1 MRNQAVT
8 PLKRVCKSKNNS
20 PLLLLLAHWF
30 LLAIFPLTQ
39 ATGQISSYK
48 TQGSKIS
55 GTLVHYWNFND
66 NSTLTDLLTP
76 TLSLVPQGTI
86 IEVPGGSSYINVA
99 GGTGQGFE
107 ISNHNGRL
115 GDTAGTHLRFDNP
128 IGGELIFHLP
138 TIGFT
143 DPVVRFAMRR
153 SGQGAGL
160 QHWEYATDSAQTFIP
175 FQTLVPIDGNPMLV
189 TLDFTGITTTNDNP
203 YFSVK
208 ATFSQ
213 GAGGTAGN
221 NRFDNFTLDA
231 TPITQTPLIGASFDT
246 MPHFSHF
253 VGTPSAHTTLNIT
266 GINLT
271 GDIEVLAPATF
282 EVSSGA
288 GFTHGVIIPQS
299 AGTVPMQP
307 ILVRLNAPVAGSFH
321 GDLIITSP
329 GADTV
334 RVAVSGVSMP
344 IPAPLDL
351 IIYWH
356 FNTLNTSQGDVKTID
371 ADYHTLPGTLPT
383 MNYTGGKPGERD
395 MDAYSTGTSLNL
407 HQMATSGQAA
417 RVRNPSNNRSLMFS
431 LPTTNHTDIRFTYAV
446 HRSNNGQLTHEIE
459 YSTDGVNYTQTGMPQ
474 TTFHVADTYAL
485 VLVDF
490 SGISAANDNPNFHI
504 RINFVGNTGGN
515 SGNNRFDN
523 IALEGNMISGMED
536 HAATHKLPLAVFPNP
551 LSPSQ
556 TLHLNKSST
565 FVIYDLQG
573 RIITTGMN
581 TRYIPMS
588 NLLSGIYV
596 LRTVQGESVKII
608 LH

>member
-1 MRNQAVT
+1 M
-8 PLKRVCKSKNNS
+8 
-20 PLLLLLAHWF
+20 
-30 LLAIFPLTQ
+30 
-39 ATGQISSYK
+39 
-48 TQGSKIS
+48 
-55 GTLVHYWNFND
+55 VHYWNFND
-66 NSTLTDLLTP
+66 NSTLTALLTP

-86 IEVPGGSSYINVA
+86 TEIPGGSSYINVA
-99 GGTGQGFE
+99 GGTGQDFD
-107 ISNHNGRL
+107 IANHNGRL
-115 GDTAGTHLRFDNP
+115 GDTAGSHLRFDNP
-128 IGGELIFHLP
+128 IGGELVFHVP
-138 TIGFT
+138 TTGFT
-143 DPVVRFAMRR
+143 DPIIRFAMRR

-160 QHWEYATDSAQTFIP
+160 QHWQYATDSAQTFIP
-175 FQTLVPIDGNPMLV
+175 FQTLVPIDGNPLPVM
-189 TLDFTGITTTNDNP
+189 LDFTGITTTNDNP

-208 ATFSQ
+208 VSFSQ

-231 TPITQTPLIGASFDT
+231 APITQSPLIGASADT
-246 MPHFSHF
+246 LPLFSHF
-253 VGTPSAHTTLNIT
+253 LGTPSAHSALNIS

-288 GFTHGVIIPQS
+288 GFTQGVVIPQT
-299 AGTVPMQP
+299 AGTVPLQT

-321 GDLIITSP
+321 GDLLITSP

-351 IIYWH
+351 ITYWH
-356 FNTLNTSQGDVKTID
+356 FNTLNTSQGDVTTIN
-371 ADYHTLPGTLPT
+371 ADFHSLPGTLPVMT
-383 MNYTGGKPGERD
+383 YTGGNPGDRD
-395 MDAYSTGTSLNL
+395 MDAYSTGSSLNL
-407 HQMATSGQAA
+407 HQGASAGQAA
-417 RVRNPSNNRSLMFS
+417 RVRNPSDNRSLAFS

-459 YSTDGVNYTQTGMPQ
+459 YSSDGVNYTQTGMPQ

-504 RINFVGNTGGN
+504 RINFVGNTGGT

-523 IALEGNMISGMED
+523 IALEGNMISGID
-536 HAATHKLPLAVFPNP
+536 HHADNNKLPLVAFPNP
-551 LSPSQ
+551 ISPSQ
-556 TLHLNKSST
+556 TLHLNKPST

-573 RIITTGMN
+573 RMITTGMN
-581 TRYIPMS
+581 SKEISIS
-588 NLLSGIYV
+588 NLPAGIYL
-596 LRTVQGESVKII
+596 LRTVQGESVKIMV
-608 LH
+608 H